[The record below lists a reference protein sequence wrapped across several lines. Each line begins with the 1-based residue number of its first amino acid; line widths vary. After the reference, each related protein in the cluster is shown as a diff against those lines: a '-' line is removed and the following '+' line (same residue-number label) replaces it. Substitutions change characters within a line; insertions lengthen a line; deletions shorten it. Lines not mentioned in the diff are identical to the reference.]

1 MPPLRGFLILQ
12 WTRSTQMPSLRDL
25 RAHIYL
31 TFSTLCV
38 RVLGPKHFFKTK
50 KYLFFLQLTPIV
62 RLQTAPTNF
71 MGYRSNM
78 GTGNELPYYELP
90 EFGTSWKRRD
100 SQIPPT
106 RKTRAVANRSY
117 RVGRDSEIPIGV
129 NLACRLG
136 IVAYLIAHNHHI
148 THFTVLSGIQKLT

>member
-50 KYLFFLQLTPIV
+50 KYLFFLKLTPIV
-62 RLQTAPTNF
+62 RLQTAPANF
-71 MGYRSNM
+71 IGYRSNM

-90 EFGTSWKRRD
+90 EFGHIMEASG
-100 SQIPPT
+100 I
-106 RKTRAVANRSY
+106 RKY
-117 RVGRDSEIPIGV
+117 LLQGKPE
-129 NLACRLG
+129 RLG
-136 IVAYLIAHNHHI
+136 TAPTAWSAIRR
-148 THFTVLSGIQKLT
+148 SP